1 MGQSVHSYF
10 GRNGTIIKHQTIQIM
25 KAEIRRILIADDSQ
39 KDVELTIAALAEKN
53 LANEVVVA
61 EDGVEAL
68 DFLYKRGKFVN
79 ETGDPAVI
87 LLDIKMPRMNGIEVL
102 RHIRADEKFKLIPII
117 MVTSSGEEKD
127 LVESYKLGAN
137 SYVVKPID
145 VIQFLDAIKVLGQYW
160 AIINQPP
167 PLYSK

>member
-1 MGQSVHSYF
+1 M
-10 GRNGTIIKHQTIQIM
+10 R
-25 KAEIRRILIADDSQ
+25 AEVRRILIVDDSQ
-39 KDVELTIAALAEKN
+39 KDVELTIAALGEKN

-68 DFLYKRGKFVN
+68 DFLYKRGKFSN
-79 ETGDPAVI
+79 EKGDPAVI

-102 RHIRADEKFKLIPII
+102 KHIRADEKFKLIPVI

-145 VIQFLDAIKVLGQYW
+145 VVQFLDAIKVLGQYW
-160 AIINQPP
+160 AIINVPP
-167 PLYSK
+167 PLNFK

>member
-1 MGQSVHSYF
+1 
-10 GRNGTIIKHQTIQIM
+10 M
-25 KAEIRRILIADDSQ
+25 KAEVKRILIVDDSP

-53 LANEVVVA
+53 LANEVDVA

-68 DFLYKRGKFVN
+68 DYLYKRGKFAEYAN
-79 ETGDPAVI
+79 GNPAVI

-102 RHIRADEKFKLIPII
+102 KHIRSDSKFKFIPVI
-117 MVTSSGEEKD
+117 MVTSSREEKD

-137 SYVVKPID
+137 SYVVKPVDI
-145 VIQFLDAIKVLGQYW
+145 VQFIDAIKALGQYW

-167 PLYSK
+167 PPHLD

>member
-1 MGQSVHSYF
+1 M
-10 GRNGTIIKHQTIQIM
+10 R
-25 KAEIRRILIADDSQ
+25 AEVRRILIVDDSQ

-68 DFLYKRGKFVN
+68 DFLYKRGKFIN
-79 ETGDPAVI
+79 EQGDPAVI
-87 LLDIKMPRMNGIEVL
+87 LLDIKIPRMNGIEVL
-102 RHIRADEKFKLIPII
+102 RHIRADEKFKLIPVI

-145 VIQFLDAIKVLGQYW
+145 VVQFIDAIKVLGQYW
-160 AIINQPP
+160 AVINQPP
-167 PLYSK
+167 PVNLK